1 MTSRAVVEPQVADL
15 FETLT
20 LRGITARNRIW
31 LAPMCQYS
39 AFEQDGMPSD
49 WHLVN
54 LGQHAT
60 GGFGLVMTEAAA
72 VVPEGR
78 ISPEDVGIWSDDHI
92 APWRRIA
99 DFVRGQGAVP
109 AMQLAHAGRKAS
121 TYGLSGLP
129 GTVPGADGGWEPV
142 GPSALAYEGYATPRE
157 LTTDEVA
164 AIPAAFAAAAARAD
178 RAGFDVVEIHGAH
191 GYLLHQFLSPL
202 SNRRTDQYGG
212 SFENRT
218 RLVVEVADAVR
229 AVWPADKPLFIRFSA
244 SDWAEGG
251 WDVEQTGRLS
261 ATLKDHG
268 VDLVDVSSGGLV
280 AHQQID
286 IGPGYQVPFAAE
298 VRRASGLPVVA
309 VGLITDPAQAEQVLS
324 DGAADV
330 VMLARAAIRE
340 PAWPLRAAHEL
351 GISDK
356 EAPYPPQHARGAW
369 R

>member
-1 MTSRAVVEPQVADL
+1 MSQL
-15 FETLT
+15 FEPLT
-20 LRGITARNRIW
+20 LRGVTARHRIW

-39 AFEQDGMPSD
+39 AFDRDGMPTD

-60 GGFGLVMTEAAA
+60 GGFGLVMTEATA

-92 APWRRIA
+92 APWRRVT

-129 GTVPGADGGWEPV
+129 GTVPVDEGGWQSV
-142 GPSALAYEGYATPRE
+142 GPSTVPYEGYADPRE
-157 LTTDEVA
+157 LTTTEVEA
-164 AIPAAFAAAAARAD
+164 LPAAFAAAAERAD
-178 RAGFDVVEIHGAH
+178 RAGFDVVEIHAAH

-202 SNRRTDQYGG
+202 SNRRSDQYGG
-212 SFENRT
+212 SFDSRA
-218 RLVVEVADAVR
+218 RLVVEVADAIR
-229 AVWPADKPLFIRFSA
+229 GVWPADKPLFVRVSA
-244 SDWAEGG
+244 TDWADGG
-251 WDVEQTGRLS
+251 WDVEQTERLG
-261 ATLKDHG
+261 AILAGHG

-280 AHQQID
+280 AHQRID
-286 IGPGYQVPFAAE
+286 VRPGYQVPFAAA
-298 VRRASGLPVVA
+298 VREASGLPVVA
-309 VGLITDPAQAEQVLS
+309 VGLITDPAQAEQVLV
-324 DGAADV
+324 DGAADA

-351 GISDK
+351 GIAAVD
-356 EAPYPPQHARGAW
+356 APYPAQHARGAW